1 MCGISG
7 FVCPGN
13 EMSKDDL
20 LAFNNLQSHRGP
32 DHQDVFYDGY
42 CGMAHQRLRIID
54 ISKCADQPM
63 ESHCKRY
70 VIIYNGEVYNFKEI
84 LQQIKTVN
92 PSFEP
97 ISKSDT
103 EIILQ
108 AFVLWGAD
116 FVNKLNGMFAI
127 AIYDKQSRDLYL
139 FRDRIG
145 VKPLYYFH
153 SSNIFVYASELKAI
167 AKTPE
172 VRKQLTLSKTSINQY
187 LHLGYI
193 PAPNSIYNEVK
204 KLPPGHSAILSK
216 GVLKVNTWWKAEDKI
231 SDIKYSN
238 EADAINKLRDIAE
251 SAVSQCLV
259 SDVPFGTF
267 LSGGIDSSLVTA
279 IAQKHSKKPV
289 NTFSIAFNDSKY
301 NEAVFAKKVA
311 SYLQTNHHEFEVT
324 QKQVLEWIPDLM
336 NIYDEPFADSSALPT
351 LLVSR
356 LAREHVKMTLSGD
369 GGDELFMGY
378 GSYVWAKRLSNP
390 LMPLMKLPAAF
401 LLGMGNQRMKRASH
415 LFKYKDK
422 KNMPSHIFSQ
432 EQYFFSRKE
441 LGRLLRPEFRQE
453 FELNEKLKEPPRALS
468 NVEQQSLFD
477 LRYYLPDDLL
487 VKVDRAS
494 MHFSL
499 ETRVPLLD
507 YRLVEFAI
515 NLDEK
520 LKLKNN
526 TLKYL
531 LRKLLAEYLPAEL
544 FDRPKWGFAIPLKS
558 WMKKELKHLCEHYL
572 DEETV
577 KKHGVFDYTYINK
590 LKKEFYQNNNDY
602 LYNRLWQVIVL
613 QMWLEKA

>member
-1 MCGISG
+1 
-7 FVCPGN
+7 
-13 EMSKDDL
+13 
-20 LAFNNLQSHRGP
+20 
-32 DHQDVFYDGY
+32 
-42 CGMAHQRLRIID
+42 
-54 ISKCADQPM
+54 
-63 ESHCKRY
+63 
-70 VIIYNGEVYNFKEI
+70 
-84 LQQIKTVN
+84 
-92 PSFEP
+92 
-97 ISKSDT
+97 
-103 EIILQ
+103 
-108 AFVLWGAD
+108 
-116 FVNKLNGMFAI
+116 
-127 AIYDKQSRDLYL
+127 
-139 FRDRIG
+139 
-145 VKPLYYFH
+145 
-153 SSNIFVYASELKAI
+153 
-167 AKTPE
+167 
-172 VRKQLTLSKTSINQY
+172 
-187 LHLGYI
+187 
-193 PAPNSIYNEVK
+193 
-204 KLPPGHSAILSK
+204 
-216 GVLKVNTWWKAEDKI
+216 
-231 SDIKYSN
+231 
-238 EADAINKLRDIAE
+238 
-251 SAVSQCLV
+251 
-259 SDVPFGTF
+259 
-267 LSGGIDSSLVTA
+267 
-279 IAQKHSKKPV
+279 
-289 NTFSIAFNDSKY
+289 
-301 NEAVFAKKVA
+301 
-311 SYLQTNHHEFEVT
+311 
-324 QKQVLEWIPDLM
+324 
-336 NIYDEPFADSSALPT
+336 
-351 LLVSR
+351 
-356 LAREHVKMTLSGD
+356 
-369 GGDELFMGY
+369 
-378 GSYVWAKRLSNP
+378 
-390 LMPLMKLPAAF
+390 
-401 LLGMGNQRMKRASH
+401 
-415 LFKYKDK
+415 
-422 KNMPSHIFSQ
+422 MPSHIFSQ